1 MHSIKLF
8 IAIFSALIGLILV
21 LNPIKLSSVKT
32 FDSRKPSND
41 TNNIIKKISVNDFKE
56 LIEVNKPKLKKQIH
70 GISLIT
76 STSDRNF
83 NEFTTIVRKD
93 FSKEL
98 TEQIKRLIM
107 EDEFQLL
114 TQWLKKSDNSDLKI
128 LTIYLLMDYLNV
140 RKNLN
145 IENDDTTEKIKTILE
160 VEIVRLSETE
170 FSFFFER
177 FFSKMHWL
185 QKQEGQ
191 KYVQL
196 YINNDFGDSKQRK
209 INSIINTIFND
220 WTDFFKF
227 KILTQMI
234 LNQDSQYLYDELM
247 LLVSDFEDP
256 KTAEQKK
263 AKEDFLN
270 HLYHQ
275 LAIHPNKNKDS
286 ISLFKSKFPTFKID
300 NTFIEAKVSIKKTK
314 RFVLNKSEVIDLM
327 EKEKFDEIRYALLN
341 LEEGPVCSFLFE
353 EVTYQA
359 RTDNEYKKLIT
370 HFIKK
375 SSSEQLIYF
384 LQNIFNDYSLFGKEY
399 NFILEN
405 IIVERMNSF
414 ENLPDIIL
422 NSSLNSQQSIQERIP
437 ISILLIEHASPL
449 QLVIINRFIMEN
461 IETYLLHIDVLYF
474 LQNKNQQALLKAKE
488 LDSDL
493 NEKLNT
499 VATKISY
506 IIKQNEITLF
516 RKYFTNI
523 ESAISD
529 RFEFMNRI
537 LLKSDNQELKLA
549 IMTIMI
555 NNFSSNHIVNMI
567 FPSFLKS
574 ANQEGLINALIKTM
588 GNQKLWSSDN
598 YEALSKIMAAMYDKN
613 NYKKIN
619 ASKLVSDLINTE
631 DDFYRYNDLLIKYID
646 KITYPTE
653 LHQLLTV
660 LSQKEFTL
668 NQHDYLL
675 LWDRLNLK
683 IDNLVAKEYIFNYR
697 TLLFS
702 ILRSFKK
709 VDAFLSLLQTQHS
722 YDHLAFYISQLNE
735 STQLTKAIL
744 SLIQNNNDLGNQKL
758 IQALINKLQLSELR
772 HLIDNTPA
780 YKYTQKPDEINMKTI
795 LLYELVAA
803 TEKDLSGQLLQIIL
817 IKHYSHDSD
826 FKYKSDLLIQIMNV
840 ANENNLIVL
849 MEHILANK
857 SLVPDYIYDHFKQKL
872 VIIVKNKL
880 YLSRNSRLQILQN
893 KLLEKSR
900 PQSLNKTNQTN
911 ACQKIYLK

>member
-1 MHSIKLF
+1 MHSIKRF
-8 IAIFSALIGLILV
+8 IAIFSTLIGLILI

-41 TNNIIKKISVNDFKE
+41 TNDFIKRISITDFKE
-56 LIEVNKPKLKKQIH
+56 LIEENKPKLKKQIH

-83 NEFTTIVRKD
+83 NEFITIVRKD

-128 LTIYLLMDYLNV
+128 LTIFLLMDYLNV

-145 IENDDTTEKIKTILE
+145 IENDDTTEKIQKILE
-160 VEIVRLSETE
+160 TEMIRLSESE

-177 FFSKMHWL
+177 FFTKMHWL
-185 QKQEGQ
+185 QKQDGQ
-191 KYVQL
+191 KFIQL
-196 YINNDFGDSKQRK
+196 NVNNDFGDSKQRK
-209 INSIINTIFND
+209 INSIINMLLTD

-234 LNQDSQYLYDELM
+234 LNQDSQYLYDEIM
-247 LLVSDFEDP
+247 LLVSDFEDS

-263 AKEDFLN
+263 AKADFLN

-275 LAIHPNKNKDS
+275 LTIHPNKNKDS
-286 ISLFKSKFPTFKID
+286 ISLFKSKFPTFKFD
-300 NTFIEAKVSIKKTK
+300 NTSIEVKNKKQ
-314 RFVLNKSEVIDLM
+314 FVLNKTEVIDLM
-327 EKEKFDEIRYALLN
+327 EKERFEEIRHALLN
-341 LEEGPVCSFLFE
+341 LAQSPVSSFLFE

-359 RTDNEYKKLIT
+359 RTDNEYKKLIYY
-370 HFIKK
+370 FIKK
-375 SSSEQLIYF
+375 STAEQLKYF

-414 ENLPDIIL
+414 ENLPDIFL
-422 NSSLNSQQSIQERIP
+422 NSSFNNQQSIQERIP
-437 ISILLIEHASPL
+437 ISTLLIEHASPS
-449 QLVIINRFIMEN
+449 QLVRINRFIMEN
-461 IETYLLHIDVLYF
+461 IETYLLHIDVIYF
-474 LQNKNQQALLKAKE
+474 LQSKNQQALLKVKE

-493 NEKLNT
+493 IEKLNT
-499 VATKISY
+499 IINKISY
-506 IIKQNEITLF
+506 IIKQNETSLF
-516 RKYFTNI
+516 KKYFTNI
-523 ESAISD
+523 ESANPD
-529 RFEFMNRI
+529 RIDFIQRI
-537 LLKSDNQELKLA
+537 LLKSNNQELKLA
-549 IMTIMI
+549 ILTIMI
-555 NNFSSNHIVNMI
+555 NNFSSNHVVNMI
-567 FPSFLKS
+567 YPSFLKL
-574 ANQEGLINALIKTM
+574 ANQEGFINTLIKTM

-744 SLIQNNNDLGNQKL
+744 SLSQNNYDLGNQKL
-758 IQALINKLQLSELR
+758 IQALINKLQLSDLR

-780 YKYTQKPDEINMKTI
+780 YKHTQKSDEINMKTI
-795 LLYELVAA
+795 LLYELVASA
-803 TEKDLSGQLLQIIL
+803 EKDLTGRLLQIIL
-817 IKHYSHDSD
+817 IKHYSHNSD
-826 FKYKSDLLIQIMNV
+826 FKYKSDLLIQIMNI

-849 MEHILANK
+849 MEYIQTNK
-857 SLVPDYIYDHFKQKL
+857 YLVPDYIYDHFKQKL
-872 VIIVKNKL
+872 NSVVKNELRFSK
-880 YLSRNSRLQILQN
+880 NSRLRNIQN
-893 KLLEKSR
+893 KLLDNSI

-911 ACQKIYLK
+911 ACQKIYFK